1 MLAEWVADAAAGER
15 SAAWLSLNG
24 GESDPTSFW
33 TYVITALNRAAPGV
47 GSGSLPLLQVASN
60 LKTNAVKAAS
70 EAGIQTCASRTAR
83 ALFRRW
89 PGTDRQR
96 SQELINGHRP
106 RWALG
111 GVLRQRSRRSRLGL
125 GPGVV
130 PGLASSC
137 DGHLLL
143 PSTCGRRCPPRRRG
157 HRSPG
162 CTSSQEVPAKRRS
175 WARCSGSPHRVWLV
189 PENQACTSPAG
200 RRAPSGSVQVS
211 LAATAGVSE
220 VPPAEA
226 SASASITH

>member
-130 PGLASSC
+130 PGPWLRVATATCCSQALAADAAHLVGVGTGRRLHVLPGSTGEAPELGAVQRQPTQSLVGAGEPGVHLTGRTTGAVRVGPGVASC
-137 DGHLLL
+137 DGW
-143 PSTCGRRCPPRRRG
+143 RQ
-157 HRSPG
+157 RSPS
-162 CTSSQEVPAKRRS
+162 C
-175 WARCSGSPHRVWLV
+175 
-189 PENQACTSPAG
+189 
-200 RRAPSGSVQVS
+200 
-211 LAATAGVSE
+211 
-220 VPPAEA
+220 
-226 SASASITH
+226 

>member
-24 GESDPTSFW
+24 GDSDPASFW

-130 PGLASSC
+130 PGPWLRVATATCCSQALAA
-137 DGHLLL
+137 DAAHLVGVG
-143 PSTCGRRCPPRRRG
+143 T
-157 HRSPG
+157 
-162 CTSSQEVPAKRRS
+162 
-175 WARCSGSPHRVWLV
+175 
-189 PENQACTSPAG
+189 G
-200 RRAPSGSVQVS
+200 RRAARPPRKYRRSAGAGRGAAAAHTESGWCRRTRRAPHRPDDGRGPGRSRCR
-211 LAATAGVSE
+211 
-220 VPPAEA
+220 
-226 SASASITH
+226 